1 MSDSKHADAPATAA
15 VRQNVSQLL
24 ATCQRHDDGV
34 FTAELS
40 PDWLQGR
47 SAYGGIQAALAVE
60 AMLPFSGGLPIRTL
74 QATLCAPVPDGT
86 LRFEA
91 RLLRAGGNTRQIEAR
106 LIDDGSV
113 LALFVGIFGRA
124 RASEVAHDLV
134 QPDLT
139 GQAGTRMP
147 FVEGMPAFLK
157 QFSASIIK
165 GHFPGSG
172 TPDTEHV
179 YRISLHDDA
188 ERTGLPQMLAMTD
201 FPPPVGLSWLKRF
214 TPGSTMTWMLNFTGH
229 PFADQPLADWVIDVK
244 LDAAH
249 DGYTQQTVTLF
260 APDGYAVARGTQC
273 MVIFG

>member
-1 MSDSKHADAPATAA
+1 MEESRKAESS
-15 VRQNVSQLL
+15 VRQNVSALL
-24 ATCQRHDDGV
+24 GTCRRHDDGSL
-34 FTAELS
+34 TAEVS
-40 PDWLQGR
+40 EDWLQGR

-60 AMLPFSGGLPIRTL
+60 AMLPFSEGLPMRTL
-74 QATLCAPVPDGT
+74 QATLCSPVPAGT
-86 LRFEA
+86 LRIEA
-91 RLLRAGGNTRQIEAR
+91 RLLRAGGNTRQVEAR
-106 LIDDGSV
+106 ITDGEAV

-124 RASEVAHDLV
+124 RESEVAHDFV
-134 QPDLT
+134 QPDIDS
-139 GQAGTRMP
+139 GAGHAMP
-147 FVEGMPAFLK
+147 FLDGMPAFLK
-157 QFSASIIK
+157 QFSARILK

-188 ERTGLPQMLAMTD
+188 ERTGLPQLLAMTD

-229 PFADQPLADWVIDVK
+229 RFDDQPLADWVIDVK